1 MRAVSKFLLLLAV
14 AHTAAI
20 QDCKIEIRRTRVLN
34 SWQSSFGNGPTC
46 FHNRTESEEAAVLSK
61 PSSSY
66 RFFHSGDGSAADGGF
81 HWFAVQLS
89 EPLLISSVTLK
100 GREYGKS
107 FTYSRTRGIEV
118 WTAGSSR
125 VMLSGDHCSSRSM
138 SSQFRE
144 SRWYWRLCGVTDGQQ
159 RSIRAGETLTV
170 NCTQDVR
177 YLLLRRD
184 VRTADPSMTH
194 DFMSFA
200 DLSLQT
206 MELKVSSPEETV
218 RNDNVSVSCS
228 LHCKGTKVDAQTKR
242 LKLCSPRGSCTA
254 SNAVHIP
261 RIQSEDSGSY
271 TCKIGTSKDGY
282 VSRWVFPTDDVKR
295 LDISS
300 AIITCSA
307 VQSFPKGIRIQA
319 VHTDSTFTSC
329 CSGSLVSTVL
339 VLHIAMGFCF
349 GFIAAAAS
357 AAAIRLRMLNRTR
370 PDSCGS
376 AGCARRRPTAGR
388 PAAGGPAAPQSAS
401 EYENSEY
408 KLENATGIYIL

>member
-1 MRAVSKFLLLLAV
+1 MRLFVFANDTSLNFLCKVKSHNQKYGCELFPNFYCFWLLRTPLLSK
-14 AHTAAI
+14 T
-20 QDCKIEIRRTRVLN
+20 
-34 SWQSSFGNGPTC
+34 SSFGNGPTC
-46 FHNRTESEEAAVLSK
+46 FHNRTASEEAAVLSK

-144 SRWYWRLCGVTDGQQ
+144 SLWYWRLCGVTDGQQ

-206 MELKVSSPEETV
+206 MELNPPSRVA
-218 RNDNVSVSCS
+218 VSVLNSQSCQS
-228 LHCKGTKVDAQTKR
+228 LTHVTVQFTSSSSQPVSEHRC
-242 LKLCSPRGSCTA
+242 
-254 SNAVHIP
+254 NARVGVNLWNLTLLP
-261 RIQSEDSGSY
+261 V
-271 TCKIGTSKDGY
+271 SKDGY

-370 PDSCGS
+370 PDACGS